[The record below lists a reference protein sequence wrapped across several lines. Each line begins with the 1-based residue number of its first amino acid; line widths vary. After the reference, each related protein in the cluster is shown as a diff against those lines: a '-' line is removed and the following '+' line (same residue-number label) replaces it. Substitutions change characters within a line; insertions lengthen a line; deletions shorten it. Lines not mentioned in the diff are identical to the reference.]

1 MKVFLFGIDREKVGG
16 FASGQAIVAA
26 NNVFEAWDA
35 LSSELPEYDLECFST
50 DKCEEIHSLTSLHSK
65 PAVITYNCYC
75 E

>member
-1 MKVFLFGIDREKVGG
+1 MKVFLFSIDREKVGG

-35 LSSELPEYDLECFST
+35 LVSELPEYDLECFSAEN
-50 DKCEEIHSLTSLHSK
+50 CEEIHSLTSLLTEA
-65 PAVITYNCYC
+65 AVITYNCYC